1 MNYSVIERNFQGSS
15 SPSPSQNKRLS
26 LRTSYS
32 AALFRRRRIRE
43 FRVLSERVSFAL
55 ARLSRGKFIFD
66 RRRGT
71 IVADMPSAAGFN

>member
-1 MNYSVIERNFQGSS
+1 
-15 SPSPSQNKRLS
+15 
-26 LRTSYS
+26 
-32 AALFRRRRIRE
+32 LFHRRRIHE
-43 FRVLSERVSFAL
+43 FQVLSERVSFAL